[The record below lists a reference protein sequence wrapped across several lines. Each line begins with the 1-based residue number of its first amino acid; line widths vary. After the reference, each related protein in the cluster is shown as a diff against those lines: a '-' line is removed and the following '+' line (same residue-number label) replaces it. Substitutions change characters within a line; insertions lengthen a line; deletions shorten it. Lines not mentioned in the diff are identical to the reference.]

1 MTDTTP
7 APAAREGWGDALK
20 GVLIALVVLWHVI
33 MKSYLNIDWQLGVPV
48 PGAWGL
54 FGDLIWPFLMP
65 LFLLVSGYFAANA
78 FTRPWAVVARTRVVR
93 FLYLYLLWSLIHMAA
108 MWAFPDFPTLVP
120 RGVAEFVESVTIS
133 PPNTWYLYALALYFL
148 VTKALSR
155 LPAWIPIAAAGILSV
170 VVAAGYVEVVSNRG
184 SLLYNFTFFLLG
196 LQLAP
201 QLRRLLDRVRLS
213 IALLLAAAYLAVF
226 AAMRLTGTET
236 VPGVWPLA
244 SVVGVTAGLAVAPSI
259 ARMRL
264 VGPGLAW
271 LGRRSLPIYLIHMP
285 LLALAD
291 FLLAGWLSD
300 SRVAVQLV
308 AAAMLPVILTAV
320 LIAGSLLL
328 YRLLLRD
335 GATWLFDLPRW
346 ATRTAPGAG
355 RRWRA
360 PWRTAMAVVL
370 LVACG
375 LVTAGATAIPGC
387 GQTPPAQAAARPGEV
402 AIGATGDLLIHDIG
416 HGVPE
421 DGGAHHFDA
430 VRPWFTGDLVTGNLE
445 QVISDD
451 TGYDKCSTDA
461 DCLAFR
467 SEPATAPYFAGFDL
481 LNLANNHTKDFG
493 DEGYANT
500 RANLAANGIRAV
512 GDRDEIVCTRIGDT
526 TVAMIGFAPYQGF
539 NRVTDLRHV
548 RKVVAAAA
556 ASADVV
562 VVQAHLGAEG
572 PDANVVAPGVER
584 MYGENR
590 GDPVAF
596 AHAAVDGGA
605 DLVLGHGPHT
615 LRGAEFY
622 KGRLIAYSLGNFGGG
637 GVFGAEQ
644 ATRYGVYLDVSL
656 HPDGTF
662 ARGRMRSV
670 HFAFEGG
677 VPLPDPDGRAA
688 ALVGDFSRRDF
699 PATAPRIAADGALA
713 PPASR

>member
-1 MTDTTP
+1 MTDATST
-7 APAAREGWGDALK
+7 PAAREGWGDALK

-48 PGAWGL
+48 PGGWGL

-148 VTKALSR
+148 VAKALSR
-155 LPAWIPIAAAGILSV
+155 LPAWIPIAAAGILSI

-196 LQLAP
+196 LHLAP
-201 QLRRLLDRVRLS
+201 QIRRLVDRLRLS
-213 IALLLAAAYLAVF
+213 IALLLVAAYLAVF
-226 AAMRLTGTET
+226 TAMRLTGTET
-236 VPGVWPLA
+236 VPGVWPVV
-244 SVVGVTAGLAVAPSI
+244 SVVGVTAGLAVAPVI
-259 ARMRL
+259 ARMRV
-264 VGPGLAW
+264 VGPGLTW

-308 AAAMLPVILTAV
+308 AAVVLPVILTAV

-387 GQTPPAQAAARPGEV
+387 GPTPPTQAAARPGEV
-402 AIGATGDLLIHDIG
+402 TIGATGDLLIHDIG

-451 TGYDKCSTDA
+451 TGYDKCGTDA

-467 SEPATAPYFAGFDL
+467 SDPATAQYFAGFDL
-481 LNLANNHTKDFG
+481 LNMANNHTKDFG

-500 RANLAANGIRAV
+500 RENLAAKGIRAV

-562 VVQAHLGAEG
+562 VVQAHMGAEG
-572 PDANVVAPGVER
+572 PNANAVTPGVER

-596 AHAAVDGGA
+596 AHAAVDAGA

-662 ARGRMRSV
+662 ARGRMRSI

-677 VPLPDPDGRAA
+677 APLPDPDGRAA
-688 ALVGDFSRRDF
+688 ALVDDFSRRDF
-699 PATAPRIAADGALA
+699 PMTAPRIGEDGTLS
-713 PPASR
+713 PPGPR

>member
-1 MTDTTP
+1 MTDATST
-7 APAAREGWGDALK
+7 PAAREGWGDALK

-48 PGAWGL
+48 PGGWGL

-148 VTKALSR
+148 VAKALSR
-155 LPAWIPIAAAGILSV
+155 LPAWIPIAAAGILSI

-196 LQLAP
+196 LHLAP
-201 QLRRLLDRVRLS
+201 QIRRLVDRLRLS
-213 IALLLAAAYLAVF
+213 IALLLVAAYLAVF

-236 VPGVWPLA
+236 VPGVWPLV
-244 SVVGVTAGLAVAPSI
+244 SVVGVTAGLAVAPII

-308 AAAMLPVILTAV
+308 AAVVLPVILTAV

-360 PWRTAMAVVL
+360 PWR
-370 LVACG
+370 
-375 LVTAGATAIPGC
+375 
-387 GQTPPAQAAARPGEV
+387 
-402 AIGATGDLLIHDIG
+402 
-416 HGVPE
+416 
-421 DGGAHHFDA
+421 
-430 VRPWFTGDLVTGNLE
+430 
-445 QVISDD
+445 
-451 TGYDKCSTDA
+451 
-461 DCLAFR
+461 
-467 SEPATAPYFAGFDL
+467 
-481 LNLANNHTKDFG
+481 
-493 DEGYANT
+493 
-500 RANLAANGIRAV
+500 
-512 GDRDEIVCTRIGDT
+512 
-526 TVAMIGFAPYQGF
+526 
-539 NRVTDLRHV
+539 
-548 RKVVAAAA
+548 
-556 ASADVV
+556 
-562 VVQAHLGAEG
+562 
-572 PDANVVAPGVER
+572 
-584 MYGENR
+584 
-590 GDPVAF
+590 
-596 AHAAVDGGA
+596 
-605 DLVLGHGPHT
+605 
-615 LRGAEFY
+615 
-622 KGRLIAYSLGNFGGG
+622 
-637 GVFGAEQ
+637 
-644 ATRYGVYLDVSL
+644 
-656 HPDGTF
+656 
-662 ARGRMRSV
+662 
-670 HFAFEGG
+670 
-677 VPLPDPDGRAA
+677 
-688 ALVGDFSRRDF
+688 
-699 PATAPRIAADGALA
+699 
-713 PPASR
+713 

>member
-1 MTDTTP
+1 MTDATP

-48 PGAWGL
+48 PGVWGL

-78 FTRPWAVVARTRVVR
+78 FSRPWAVVARTRVIR
-93 FLYLYLLWSLIHMAA
+93 YLYLYLLWSLIHMAA

-148 VTKALSR
+148 AAKALSR
-155 LPAWIPIAAAGILSV
+155 LPAWIPLAAAGILSI

-184 SLLYNFTFFLLG
+184 SLLYNFAFFLLG

-201 QLRRLLDRVRLS
+201 QIRRLLDRVRLS
-213 IALLLAAAYLAVF
+213 IALLLVAAYLAVF

-236 VPGVWPLA
+236 VPGVWPLV
-244 SVVGVTAGLAVAPSI
+244 SVVGVTAGLAVAPVV
-259 ARMRL
+259 ARMRV
-264 VGPGLAW
+264 VGPGLTW

-285 LLALAD
+285 LLALTD

-300 SRVAVQLV
+300 ARVAVQLV
-308 AAAMLPVILTAV
+308 AAAVLPLILTAV

-328 YRLLLRD
+328 YRLLMRD

-346 ATRTAPGAG
+346 AGNAAPGGG
-355 RRWRA
+355 RSWRA
-360 PWRTAMAVVL
+360 PWRTAMAVVV

-387 GQTPPAQAAARPGEV
+387 GPTLPGQAAARPGEV

-451 TGYDKCSTDA
+451 TGYDKCGTDA

-467 SEPATAPYFAGFDL
+467 SGPATAKYFAGFDL
-481 LNLANNHTKDFG
+481 LNMANNHTKDFG

-500 RANLAANGIRAV
+500 RKNLGANGIRAV

-548 RKVVAAAA
+548 RMVVAAAA

-562 VVQAHLGAEG
+562 VVQAHMGAEG
-572 PDANVVAPGVER
+572 PDANVVTPGVER

-596 AHAAVDGGA
+596 AHAAVDAGA

-656 HPDGTF
+656 RPDGTF
-662 ARGRMRSV
+662 VRGRMRSA

-677 VPLPDPDGRAA
+677 APLPDPDGRAA
-688 ALVGDFSRRDF
+688 ALVDDFSRRDF
-699 PATAPRIAADGALA
+699 PATAPRIAEDGTL
-713 PPASR
+713 SRPGSR

>member
-1 MTDTTP
+1 M
-7 APAAREGWGDALK
+7 
-20 GVLIALVVLWHVI
+20 
-33 MKSYLNIDWQLGVPV
+33 
-48 PGAWGL
+48 
-54 FGDLIWPFLMP
+54 
-65 LFLLVSGYFAANA
+65 
-78 FTRPWAVVARTRVVR
+78 VARTRVVR

-120 RGVAEFVESVTIS
+120 RGLAEFVESVTIS

-148 VTKALSR
+148 VAKALSR
-155 LPAWIPIAAAGILSV
+155 LPAAIPIAAAGILSV

-201 QLRRLLDRVRLS
+201 QLRRLLERVRLS
-213 IALLLAAAYLAVF
+213 IALLLVAAYLAVF

-244 SVVGVTAGLAVAPSI
+244 SVVGVTAGLAVAPII
-259 ARMRL
+259 ARMRF
-264 VGPGLAW
+264 VGPWLVW

-308 AAAMLPVILTAV
+308 AAAVLPVILTAV

-335 GATWLFDLPRW
+335 GAAWLFDLPRW
-346 ATRTAPGAG
+346 ATRTACGAG

-360 PWRTAMAVVL
+360 PWRTAM
-370 LVACG
+370 
-375 LVTAGATAIPGC
+375 
-387 GQTPPAQAAARPGEV
+387 
-402 AIGATGDLLIHDIG
+402 
-416 HGVPE
+416 PE
-421 DGGAHHFDA
+421 DGGAHHFDE
-430 VRPWFTGDLVTGNLE
+430 VRPWFTGDLVTGNPE

-451 TGYDKCSTDA
+451 TGYDKCGTDA

-500 RANLAANGIRAV
+500 RANLAANEIRAV

-562 VVQAHLGAEG
+562 VVQAHMGAEG
-572 PDANVVAPGVER
+572 PTANAVTPGVER

-596 AHAAVDGGA
+596 ALTAVDAGA
-605 DLVLGHGPHT
+605 DLVLGQGPHT

-644 ATRYGVYLDVSL
+644 ATRYGVYLDVSR

-662 ARGRMRSV
+662 ARGGRMRSV
-670 HFAFEGG
+670 HFAFDGG
-677 VPLPDPDGRAA
+677 VPLADPDGRAA

-699 PATAPRIAADGALA
+699 PTTAPRIAADGALA
-713 PPASR
+713 PPASP